1 MLKAVNGRYWH
12 DDAEIG
18 KNEYDALVAAVM
30 EKNAWTS
37 RVYSG
42 AASIDEVPAEWR
54 EEIAER
60 VKQRREEDKQPKD
73 LEPDEALEIILG
85 GGEA

>member
-18 KNEYDALVAAVM
+18 KDEYDALVAIVM

-60 VKQRREEDKQPKD
+60 VKQRREEDAQPKE
-73 LEPDEALEIILG
+73 LEPDEALDIILG

>member
-12 DDAEIG
+12 DGAEIG
-18 KNEYDALVAAVM
+18 KDEYDALAAAVM

-60 VKQRREEDKQPKD
+60 VKTRREEDAQPKD
-73 LEPDEALEIILG
+73 LTDEEALAIILG
-85 GGEA
+85 GAV

>member
-18 KNEYDALVAAVM
+18 KDEYDALVAAVM
-30 EKNAWTS
+30 EKNAWTN

-42 AASIDEVPAEWR
+42 TASIDEVPAEWR

-60 VKQRREEDKQPKD
+60 VKTRREEDAQPKD
-73 LEPDEALEIILG
+73 LTDEEALEIILG

>member
-12 DDAEIG
+12 DGAEIG
-18 KNEYDALVAAVM
+18 KDEYDALVAIVM
-30 EKNAWTS
+30 EKNAWVGK
-37 RVYSG
+37 VYSG

-60 VKQRREEDKQPKD
+60 VKQRREEDEQPKD

>member
-12 DDAEIG
+12 DDVEIG
-18 KNEYDALVAAVM
+18 KDEYDALVAAVM

-42 AASIDEVPAEWR
+42 AASIDEVPTEWR

-60 VKQRREEDKQPKD
+60 VKQRREEDEQPKD

>member
-1 MLKAVNGRYWH
+1 MLRTVNGRYWH
-12 DDAEIG
+12 DDEEIG
-18 KNEYDALVAAVM
+18 KDEYDALVAIVM

-60 VKQRREEDKQPKD
+60 VKQRREEDEQPKE
-73 LEPDEALEIILG
+73 LGPDEALEIILG
-85 GGEA
+85 GAV